1 MLIHFVNEGAVSM
14 KVVGYV
20 FLVII
25 AVGVV
30 GGIGL
35 ALASIPDL
43 RRYMRIRS
51 M

>member
-1 MLIHFVNEGAVSM
+1 M
-14 KVVGYV
+14 KILGYV
-20 FLVII
+20 FLAII

-30 GGIGL
+30 GGVGL
-35 ALASIPDL
+35 ALASIPEL